1 MSLYHRSRRFL
12 LDEQPSSD
20 THARTHNGNNGE
32 ANFDTNMVIILAAL
46 LCALICALG
55 INSIVRCIL
64 RCANR
69 LTLDAIGETQPRGV
83 AGKGLK
89 KRVLRRIP
97 VAEYRSGHDSTAAAF
112 TDCPICLGEF
122 IDGEKVRVLPNC
134 HHCFHVKCIDIWLAS
149 HSSCPTCRQSVT
161 EQSPDAADIE
171 AGGRQEGN
179 AAGGHGDLP
188 SSAEEVC

>member
-1 MSLYHRSRRFL
+1 MSLYHHTRRSL
-12 LDEQPSSD
+12 LDKQVVSD
-20 THARTHNGNNGE
+20 TSERTHNGKSSE

-69 LTLDAIGETQPRGV
+69 FTLDAIDQTTPRGV
-83 AGKGLK
+83 VGKGLK
-89 KRVLRRIP
+89 KRTLRQIP
-97 VAEYRSGHDSTAAAF
+97 VAEYGSGHDNAAAF

-122 IDGEKVRVLPNC
+122 MDGEKVRVLPYC

-149 HSSCPTCRQSVT
+149 HSTCPTCRQSLE
-161 EQSPDAADIE
+161 EQPPNLEAD
-171 AGGRQEGN
+171 GRQGGN
-179 AAGGHGDLP
+179 AAGGHDGDLP
-188 SSAEEVC
+188 SFAEEVC